1 MITTK
6 TIDDFMSNI
15 WNMKNYNPN
24 TIASNCEILSRK
36 IFTNTKIKLGSGFAY
51 IMESINN
58 ISEIDNQEKFY
69 ATIGTKQRYCT
80 YKYSGED
87 GRIIDRFFRYIIIM
101 KREYDYEEMKL
112 FVKAMAIF
120 IRKLYEVYNNEF
132 NKKDEEKEM
141 TNTNM
146 NNENYVTEKE
156 LKRAVQDVA
165 TSVELGAMMVQCE
178 ALTSIDE
185 DNQKKFIKTLCDL
198 SAPNAD
204 ALMPDYS
211 DDMRSSYYLAVSC
224 INDLIGTNN
233 DLFGKTL
240 AEALDAMN
248 KSEYADDTDRK
259 AVSFVYDYIKDKD
272 VDHAKAMLK
281 VIKLYL
287 STVYE
292 FIKNFAEQH

>member
-1 MITTK
+1 MRTMEIIERVWISRNSDEETLRRFSKRVLESKRITLGNGFEDA
-6 TIDDFMSNI
+6 II
-15 WNMKNYNPN
+15 LMKN
-24 TIASNCEILSRK
+24 L
-36 IFTNTKIKLGSGFAY
+36 
-51 IMESINN
+51 
-58 ISEIDNQEKFY
+58 SEIENQEEFY
-69 ATIGTKQRYCT
+69 GTMDIVERNLLRRCSNKDYDIFSQFFGYVELLKC
-80 YKYSGED
+80 GEEFKE
-87 GRIIDRFFRYIIIM
+87 I
-101 KREYDYEEMKL
+101 KS
-112 FVKAMAIF
+112 F
-120 IRKLYEVYNNEF
+120 IRTMGTLMEQMNEMYNNKNE
-132 NKKDEEKEM
+132 KDEEKEM

-156 LKRAVQDVA
+156 LKRVVQDVA

-178 ALTSIDE
+178 ALTSLDE

-198 SAPNAD
+198 SALNAD
-204 ALMPDYS
+204 AVMPDYS

-224 INDLIGTNN
+224 INDLIGTSN

-240 AEALDAMN
+240 VEALDAMN
-248 KSEYADDTDRK
+248 KSEYVDDTDRK
-259 AVSFVYDYIKDKD
+259 AVSFVYDYIKGKD

>member
-1 MITTK
+1 MRTMEIIERVWISRNSDEETLRRFSKRVLESERITLGNGFEDA
-6 TIDDFMSNI
+6 II
-15 WNMKNYNPN
+15 LMKN
-24 TIASNCEILSRK
+24 L
-36 IFTNTKIKLGSGFAY
+36 
-51 IMESINN
+51 
-58 ISEIDNQEKFY
+58 SEIENQEEFY
-69 ATIGTKQRYCT
+69 GTMDIVERNLLRRCSNKDYDIFSQFFGYVELLKC
-80 YKYSGED
+80 GEEFKE
-87 GRIIDRFFRYIIIM
+87 I
-101 KREYDYEEMKL
+101 KS
-112 FVKAMAIF
+112 F
-120 IRKLYEVYNNEF
+120 IRTMGTLMEQMNEMYNNKNE
-132 NKKDEEKEM
+132 KDEEKEM

-156 LKRAVQDVA
+156 LKRVVQDVA

-178 ALTSIDE
+178 ALTSLDE
-185 DNQKKFIKTLCDL
+185 DNQKKFVKALCEL
-198 SAPNAD
+198 SASNAD
-204 ALMPDYS
+204 ALIPDYS

>member
-15 WNMKNYNPN
+15 WNIKNHNPN

-36 IFTNTKIKLGSGFAY
+36 IFTNTKIKIGGGFAY

-69 ATIGTKQRYCT
+69 DTIDAKQRYCIFR
-80 YKYSGED
+80 YSGED
-87 GRIIDRFFRYIIIM
+87 GRIIDRFFRYITVM
-101 KREYDYEEMKL
+101 KMDHEYEEMKL

-120 IRKLYEVYNNEF
+120 IQKLYEVYNNEF
-132 NKKDEEKEM
+132 NKKEEEKEM
-141 TNTNM
+141 ANT
-146 NNENYVTEKE
+146 NNENYVTETE
-156 LKRAVQDVA
+156 LKSVVQDVA

-178 ALTSIDE
+178 ALTSLDE
-185 DNQKKFIKTLCDL
+185 DNQKKFVKALCEL
-198 SAPNAD
+198 SASNAD

-259 AVSFVYDYIKDKD
+259 AVSFVYDYIKGKD
-272 VDHAKAMLK
+272 VEHAKAMLK

>member
-1 MITTK
+1 MRTMEIIERVWISRNSDEETLRRFSKRVLESERITLGNGFEDA
-6 TIDDFMSNI
+6 II
-15 WNMKNYNPN
+15 LMKN
-24 TIASNCEILSRK
+24 L
-36 IFTNTKIKLGSGFAY
+36 
-51 IMESINN
+51 
-58 ISEIDNQEKFY
+58 SEIENQEEFY
-69 ATIGTKQRYCT
+69 GTMDIVERNLLRRCSNKDYDIFSQFFGYVELLKCGEEFKEIKSFIRTIGTLMEQ
-80 YKYSGED
+80 
-87 GRIIDRFFRYIIIM
+87 M
-101 KREYDYEEMKL
+101 NEM
-112 FVKAMAIF
+112 
-120 IRKLYEVYNNEF
+120 YNNKNE
-132 NKKDEEKEM
+132 KDEEKEM

-156 LKRAVQDVA
+156 LKRVVQDVA

-198 SAPNAD
+198 SASNAD
-204 ALMPDYS
+204 AVMPDYS
-211 DDMRSSYYLAVSC
+211 DDMRSSYYLAASC
-224 INDLIGTNN
+224 INDLIGTSN

-240 AEALDAMN
+240 VEALDAMN
-248 KSEYADDTDRK
+248 KSEYVDDTDRK
-259 AVSFVYDYIKDKD
+259 AVSFVYDYIKGKD

>member
-1 MITTK
+1 
-6 TIDDFMSNI
+6 
-15 WNMKNYNPN
+15 
-24 TIASNCEILSRK
+24 
-36 IFTNTKIKLGSGFAY
+36 
-51 IMESINN
+51 
-58 ISEIDNQEKFY
+58 
-69 ATIGTKQRYCT
+69 
-80 YKYSGED
+80 
-87 GRIIDRFFRYIIIM
+87 
-101 KREYDYEEMKL
+101 
-112 FVKAMAIF
+112 
-120 IRKLYEVYNNEF
+120 
-132 NKKDEEKEM
+132 
-141 TNTNM
+141 M

-156 LKRAVQDVA
+156 LKRVVQDVA

-178 ALTSIDE
+178 ALTSLDE

-198 SAPNAD
+198 SASNAD

-224 INDLIGTNN
+224 INDLIGTSN

-240 AEALDAMN
+240 VEALDAMN
-248 KSEYADDTDRK
+248 KSEYVDDTDRK
-259 AVSFVYDYIKDKD
+259 AVSFVYDYIKGKD

>member
-1 MITTK
+1 MRTMEIIERVWISRNSDEETLRRFSKRVLESERITLGNGFEDA
-6 TIDDFMSNI
+6 II
-15 WNMKNYNPN
+15 LMKN
-24 TIASNCEILSRK
+24 L
-36 IFTNTKIKLGSGFAY
+36 
-51 IMESINN
+51 
-58 ISEIDNQEKFY
+58 SEIENQEEFY
-69 ATIGTKQRYCT
+69 GTMDIVERNLLRRCSNKDYDIFSQFFGYVELLKC
-80 YKYSGED
+80 GEEFKE
-87 GRIIDRFFRYIIIM
+87 I
-101 KREYDYEEMKL
+101 KS
-112 FVKAMAIF
+112 F
-120 IRKLYEVYNNEF
+120 IRTMGTLMEQMNEMYNNKNE
-132 NKKDEEKEM
+132 KDEEKEM

-156 LKRAVQDVA
+156 LKRVVQDVA

-185 DNQKKFIKTLCDL
+185 DNQKKFVKALCEL
-198 SAPNAD
+198 SASNAD

>member
-1 MITTK
+1 MRTMEIIERVWISRNSDEETLRRFSKRVLESERITLGNGFEDA
-6 TIDDFMSNI
+6 II
-15 WNMKNYNPN
+15 LMKN
-24 TIASNCEILSRK
+24 L
-36 IFTNTKIKLGSGFAY
+36 
-51 IMESINN
+51 
-58 ISEIDNQEKFY
+58 SEIENQEEFY
-69 ATIGTKQRYCT
+69 GTMDIVERNLLRRCSNKDYDIFSQFFGYVELLKC
-80 YKYSGED
+80 GEEFKE
-87 GRIIDRFFRYIIIM
+87 I
-101 KREYDYEEMKL
+101 KS
-112 FVKAMAIF
+112 F
-120 IRKLYEVYNNEF
+120 IRTMGTLMEQMNEMYNNKNE
-132 NKKDEEKEM
+132 KDEEKEM

-156 LKRAVQDVA
+156 LKRVVQDVA

-198 SAPNAD
+198 SASNAD

-248 KSEYADDTDRK
+248 KSEYVDDTDRK
-259 AVSFVYDYIKDKD
+259 AVSFVYDYIKGKD

>member
-1 MITTK
+1 MRTMEIIERVWISRNSDEETLRRFSKRVLESERITLGNGFEDA
-6 TIDDFMSNI
+6 II
-15 WNMKNYNPN
+15 LMKN
-24 TIASNCEILSRK
+24 L
-36 IFTNTKIKLGSGFAY
+36 
-51 IMESINN
+51 
-58 ISEIDNQEKFY
+58 SEIENQEEFY
-69 ATIGTKQRYCT
+69 GTMDIVERNLLRRCSNKDYDIFSQFFGYVELLKC
-80 YKYSGED
+80 GEEFKE
-87 GRIIDRFFRYIIIM
+87 I
-101 KREYDYEEMKL
+101 KS
-112 FVKAMAIF
+112 F
-120 IRKLYEVYNNEF
+120 IRTMGTLMEQMNEMYNN
-132 NKKDEEKEM
+132 K
-141 TNTNM
+141 
-146 NNENYVTEKE
+146 NETE
-156 LKRAVQDVA
+156 LKSVVQDVA

-178 ALTSIDE
+178 ALTSLDE
-185 DNQKKFIKTLCDL
+185 DNQKKFVKALCEL
-198 SAPNAD
+198 SASNAD
-204 ALMPDYS
+204 ALIPDYS

-259 AVSFVYDYIKDKD
+259 TLSFVYDYIKDKD

>member
-1 MITTK
+1 MTTMEIIERVWISRNSDEETLRRFSKRVLESERITLGNGFEDA
-6 TIDDFMSNI
+6 II
-15 WNMKNYNPN
+15 LMKN
-24 TIASNCEILSRK
+24 L
-36 IFTNTKIKLGSGFAY
+36 
-51 IMESINN
+51 
-58 ISEIDNQEKFY
+58 SEIENQEEFY
-69 ATIGTKQRYCT
+69 GTVDIVERNLLRRCSDKDYDIFSQ
-80 YKYSGED
+80 
-87 GRIIDRFFRYIIIM
+87 FFGYVELL
-101 KREYDYEEMKL
+101 KCDEEFKEI
-112 FVKAMAIF
+112 KSF
-120 IRKLYEVYNNEF
+120 IRTMGTLMEQMNEMYNNKNE
-132 NKKDEEKEM
+132 KEEEKEM
-141 TNTNM
+141 TNTN
-146 NNENYVTEKE
+146 NENYVNETE
-156 LKRAVQDVA
+156 LKRVVQDVA

-198 SAPNAD
+198 SASNAD

-240 AEALDAMN
+240 VEALDAMN
-248 KSEYADDTDRK
+248 KSEYVDDTDRK

-272 VDHAKAMLK
+272 VDHAKAILK

-292 FIKNFAEQH
+292 FIKNYAEQY

>member
-1 MITTK
+1 MRTMEIIERVWISRNSDEETLRRFSKRVLESERITLGNGFEDA
-6 TIDDFMSNI
+6 II
-15 WNMKNYNPN
+15 LMKN
-24 TIASNCEILSRK
+24 L
-36 IFTNTKIKLGSGFAY
+36 
-51 IMESINN
+51 
-58 ISEIDNQEKFY
+58 SEIENQEEFY
-69 ATIGTKQRYCT
+69 GTMDIVERNLLRRCSNKDYDIFSQFFGYVELLKC
-80 YKYSGED
+80 GEEFKE
-87 GRIIDRFFRYIIIM
+87 I
-101 KREYDYEEMKL
+101 KS
-112 FVKAMAIF
+112 F
-120 IRKLYEVYNNEF
+120 IRTMGTLMEQMNEMYNNKNE
-132 NKKDEEKEM
+132 KDEEKEM

-156 LKRAVQDVA
+156 LKRVVQDVA

-178 ALTSIDE
+178 ALTSLDE
-185 DNQKKFIKTLCDL
+185 DNQKKFVKALCEL
-198 SAPNAD
+198 SASNAD

-292 FIKNFAEQH
+292 FIKNYAEQH